1 MADIAEQSRKRGRSE
16 ASESG
21 DEQVKLTKRAPF
33 VTNSNSFA
41 DPQSFIPTTPKN
53 SFLRLHLQILRSL
66 YTADSLQVHLEG
78 QSDDLAEVRDDGELQ
93 EDVFGTIEQF
103 LKQRRQLGGLVNE
116 VKLNKAVYEEAV
128 KYQSDDLQFEK
139 YSLTPSVASKNEISN
154 SILARSSVVPISS
167 QQSPYGQRFLSGS
180 YRTSLSQASNEG
192 SNLLAALLKRKY
204 IIADRTLR
212 RETHVFQELL
222 SNVKERI
229 ETIEA
234 LLVEQREAPGLQSP
248 GGGTENLAPNAS
260 SSAEVPEN
268 EFRWEMIAKLETK
281 RRLWTMLLRD
291 METAYGS

>member
-1 MADIAEQSRKRGRSE
+1 MADKAEQSRKRGRSE

-21 DEQVKLTKRAPF
+21 DEEVKLAKQAPF
-33 VTNSNSFA
+33 VTNGNSFA
-41 DPQSFIPTTPKN
+41 DPQSFIPTTPKK

-66 YTADSLQVHLEG
+66 YTADSLEFHLEG
-78 QSDDLAEVRDDGELQ
+78 KPGDLAEVRDDGELQ

-128 KYQSDDLQFEK
+128 KCHNNALQVEK
-139 YSLTPSVASKNEISN
+139 YSLTPSAASKNEISN
-154 SILARSSVVPISS
+154 SILARSSVIPISS

-180 YRTSLSQASNEG
+180 YRTNLSQSSNEG
-192 SNLLAALLKRKY
+192 SSLLAALLKRKY

-212 RETHVFQELL
+212 GETHVFQELL

-229 ETIEA
+229 EAIEA
-234 LLVEQREAPGLQSP
+234 LLVKQREAPGLQSP
-248 GGGTENLAPNAS
+248 GGETQNLASHAS

-268 EFRWEMIAKLETK
+268 EFRWEMIAKLDTK

-291 METAYGS
+291 MEAAYGS